1 MQSRIRD
8 VRKAKGLTLADVA
21 ERCKPATTAQ
31 TIGRLETGTRV
42 LSLIWINRIADAL
55 GVDLSDLVALP
66 DQQYLPV
73 AAVLHDDG
81 THAPTK
87 EERIMVPNIGG
98 SMVGMRIAASTG
110 EYRRGDELWMEQL
123 QPDAYASALN
133 LDVLVP
139 RPGGQVHFRSAARP
153 RQWQAAY
160 LAAGSRRT
168 AAGGGGPRMDCQS
181 RSAGAGSIG
190 NCIAYPDPIHAVS
203 RRQPSQFRDFCR
215 ASDPCFIGGS
225 RFRRYRHQSHRSC
238 ALAAEHDGRAIG
250 ASYVR
255 N

>member
-21 ERCKPATTAQ
+21 ARCKPATTAQ
-31 TIGRLETGTRV
+31 TIGRLETGMRV

-55 GVDLSDLVALP
+55 GVDSSDLVALP

-73 AAVLHDDG
+73 AAILHDDG

-98 SMVGMRIAASTG
+98 SMIGLRIAATSG

-123 QPDAYASALN
+123 PPVAFATALN

-139 RPGGQVHFRSAARP
+139 RPGGRFLFGRLLGREDGRLHILP
-153 RQWQAAY
+153 
-160 LAAGSRRT
+160 LE
-168 AAGGGGPRMDCQS
+168 
-181 RSAGAGSIG
+181 AGARQQVVADPAW
-190 NCIAYPDPIHAVS
+190 IAKAV
-203 RRQPSQFRDFCR
+203 R
-215 ASDPCFIGGS
+215 
-225 RFRRYRHQSHRSC
+225 
-238 ALAAEHDGRAIG
+238 L
-250 ASYVR
+250 VR
-255 N
+255 PL